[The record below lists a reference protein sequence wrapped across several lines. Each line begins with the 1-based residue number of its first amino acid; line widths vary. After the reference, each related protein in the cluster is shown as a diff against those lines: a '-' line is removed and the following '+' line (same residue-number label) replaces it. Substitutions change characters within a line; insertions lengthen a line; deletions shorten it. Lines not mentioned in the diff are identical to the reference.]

1 MASIKLK
8 HASGNSTILNSPA
21 ANPSADV
28 TLKLPSTSGSA
39 GQVLKV
45 ASANHSA
52 TNAELEFGAATDT
65 NDYVKL
71 QRATNGGVAS
81 ELIFDNL
88 DVATYKFFDLFLAF
102 VPSNDSVKPYFR
114 FREGGASGAD
124 VNNAHY
130 AYGYSEKYPSNN
142 GLDVSESSQNE
153 IRLGGSVGYN
163 TNNGEGFRIHM
174 RMMFADS
181 SDNGSAQRLSNWIT
195 WDGSRL
201 DGSSNY
207 RSNNGNGIYNENL
220 TTYPTGFKIFMGSGT
235 LNSMSYGLYG
245 LKR

>member
-1 MASIKLK
+1 MTAKIKLNA
-8 HASGNSTILNSPA
+8 ASGGGSVS
-21 ANPSADV
+21 
-28 TLKLPSTSGSA
+28 LKAPSTTTGNAAVELQLPVADGSA
-39 GQVLKV
+39 SQFIKTDGSGNLAF
-45 ASANHSA
+45 ASV
-52 TNAELEFGAATDT
+52 TG
-65 NDYVKL
+65 DYVKL

-88 DVATYKFFDLFLAF
+88 DVATYKFFELFLAF
-102 VPSNDSVKPYFR
+102 VPSADNEKPYFR
-114 FREGGASGAD
+114 FRTGGSSGAD
-124 VNNAHY
+124 VNGAHY
-130 AYGYSEKYPSNN
+130 AFGYRENYPTNTGGDISAS
-142 GLDVSESSQNE
+142 GQNE
-153 IRLGGSVGYN
+153 IRLHGNLGYN
-163 TNNGEGFRIHM
+163 TGNGEGLRINM

-220 TTYPTGFKIFMGSGT
+220 TTYKTGFKIFMGSGT